1 MPAPRSPLNAF
12 RSWRDA
18 LISSARFQ
26 NWAAAFPLTRPF
38 ARRHARALFDLAAG
52 FIYSQVL
59 LACVQLDAF
68 RILAAGPLGIAAFA
82 HRTGLTIDA
91 ARRLLEAATSLRLLE
106 FRGDDRYGLG
116 PLGAAVLGN
125 PGIVAMVSHHP
136 MLYDDLRDPVA
147 LLRGTSGPTRL
158 SRYWPYATAES
169 PAAATPSDVVDYTR
183 LMSTSQTLVTEEVLG
198 AFSFERFRCLLDV
211 GGGDGTFAAAVGA
224 RHPSLQ
230 LRVFDLPAVA
240 AEAQRRFDAMELG
253 ARARAVGGDFLQ
265 DELPGGADIVSLV
278 RVLHDHDDERVLT
291 LLRAIRRVL
300 PDDGVL
306 LIAEPL
312 AETPG
317 AETVGGAYFGFY
329 LLAMGR
335 GQARTVSQ
343 LARLLAV
350 AGFGEPRHLATHIP
364 LQTSVLCV
372 RARAREHRSQ

>member
-1 MPAPRSPLNAF
+1 MPVPRSLLDAF

-26 NWAAAFPLTRPF
+26 AWAAAFPLTRPL
-38 ARRHARALFDLAAG
+38 ARRHARSLFDLAAG

-68 RILAAGPLGIAAFA
+68 RILAAGPLGIPAFA

-116 PLGAAVLGN
+116 PLGAALLGN
-125 PGIVAMVSHHP
+125 PGITAMIQHHP

-147 LLRGTSGPTRL
+147 LLRGTAGSTRL
-158 SRYWPYATAES
+158 SRYWPYATAAS
-169 PAAATPSDVVDYTR
+169 PAAATSGDVAEYTR
-183 LMSTSQTLVTEEVLG
+183 LMSTSQTLVADEVLG

-211 GGGDGTFAAAVGA
+211 GGGDGTFVAAVAA
-224 RHPSLQ
+224 RHGSLQ

-240 AEAQRRFDAMELG
+240 AEAQRRFDAMQLG
-253 ARARAVGGDFLQ
+253 TRASAVGGDFLR
-265 DELPGGADIVSLV
+265 DELPRGADIVSLV

-291 LLRAIRRVL
+291 LLRSIRRVL

-317 AETVGGAYFGFY
+317 ADTVGGAYFGFY
-329 LLAMGR
+329 FLAMGR
-335 GQARTVSQ
+335 GQARTVPQ
-343 LARLLAV
+343 LARLLEA
-350 AGFGEPRHLATHIP
+350 AGFGAPQRLSTHVP

-372 RARAREHRSQ
+372 RPRAVTRTQ